1 MAADRGG
8 EEGLD
13 FSDVLKERV
22 RGLQFPDIFRRDFSK
37 TEQIA
42 TEAGISVPSWE
53 ELKKKNRGPSSVNA
67 RLAKL
72 RATEMFQQAI
82 QVEGV
87 DKIRE
92 RKSPKKTGR
101 QKSRVRGYSSQYRG
115 VYRTHPTR
123 RWEAQFRRNGK
134 PTSLG
139 CFDEEEQ
146 AARAYDRMMI
156 WCELNKSKLTKTGI
170 PNFDPEEYAAD
181 IEWLQEISQDDLL
194 EHLRSEGR
202 RQASKHRQKQPRRS
216 SKREPSPELSGEL
229 EMKRGPQN
237 G

>member
-1 MAADRGG
+1 M
-8 EEGLD
+8 EI
-13 FSDVLKERV
+13 
-22 RGLQFPDIFRRDFSK
+22 PDIFRRDFSRTQK
-37 TEQIA
+37 LA

-53 ELKKKNRGPSSVNA
+53 EIRKKNKAVSSVNT

-72 RATEMFQQAI
+72 RATERFHQRI

-101 QKSRVRGYSSQYRG
+101 QKSRGRGYSSQYRG

-146 AARAYDRMMI
+146 AARAYDKMMI
-156 WCELNKSKLTKTGI
+156 WCELHQSKLTKTGI
-170 PNFDPEEYAAD
+170 PNFDPEEYADD
-181 IEWLQEISQDDLL
+181 IDWLQEISQDDLL

-202 RQASKHRQKQPRRS
+202 RQASKHRQQKQGRKS
-216 SKREPSPELSGEL
+216 SKQESSAELPDGS
-229 EMKRGPQN
+229 EMKRQRRKKLH
-237 G
+237 

>member
-1 MAADRGG
+1 M
-8 EEGLD
+8 
-13 FSDVLKERV
+13 
-22 RGLQFPDIFRRDFSK
+22 
-37 TEQIA
+37 
-42 TEAGISVPSWE
+42 
-53 ELKKKNRGPSSVNA
+53 NA

-72 RATEMFQQAI
+72 RATERFHQTI

-92 RKSPKKTGR
+92 RKSPKKTAR
-101 QKSRVRGYSSQYRG
+101 QKPRGRNYSSQYRG

-146 AARAYDRMMI
+146 AARAYDKMMI
-156 WCELNKSKLTKTGI
+156 WCELHQSKLTKTGT
-170 PNFDPEEYAAD
+170 PNFNPEEYAAD

-202 RQASKHRQKQPRRS
+202 RQASKHRKKQVRKS
-216 SKREPSPELSGEL
+216 NSPELSDEV
-229 EMKRGPQN
+229 KRGRRKR
-237 G
+237 